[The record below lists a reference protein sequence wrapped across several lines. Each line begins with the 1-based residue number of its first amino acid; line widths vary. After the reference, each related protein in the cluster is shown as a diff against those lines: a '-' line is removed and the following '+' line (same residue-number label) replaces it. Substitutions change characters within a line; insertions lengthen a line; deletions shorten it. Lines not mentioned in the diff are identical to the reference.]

1 MPNKRTIGALLHEVA
16 QILKARNLDLNAAEI
31 LLETRLGLKR
41 TELWSS
47 FDRVLEEKHELQF
60 KADFDRY
67 LNGEPVQYIL
77 NIAPFY
83 GYDFYVDQNVLIPRP
98 ETEELVLLC
107 EQFLKKN
114 PQKTVLDV
122 CTGSGI
128 IAISLKK
135 LFPELAVS
143 ASDISFQAL
152 AVAQKNSLALNA
164 PVNFVETDLLEAFK
178 HEKQTF
184 DVIVANPP
192 YIAEREKQEMS
203 TYVLANE
210 PELALFAENNGLAI
224 YERLIKDLPE
234 VLDDKFWIAVEIG
247 YTQGEAVQ
255 ALFASTFPEAK
266 TYIHKDINQKDR
278 IVVCSNLLNG
288 DMN

>member
-1 MPNKRTIGALLHEVA
+1 MPNKQTIGTILHEAA
-16 QILKARNLDLNAAEI
+16 QILKERNLDLNAAEI

-47 FDRVLEEKHELQF
+47 FDRILEEKHELQF

-114 PQKTVLDV
+114 KQKTVLDV

-135 LFPELAVS
+135 LFPELEVF
-143 ASDISFQAL
+143 ASDISAGAL
-152 AVAQKNSLALNA
+152 AVVRKNSLALDA
-164 PVNFVETDLLEAFK
+164 PVTLVETDLLDAFK
-178 HEKQTF
+178 HEGQTF
-184 DVIVANPP
+184 DIVVANPP

-203 TYVLANE
+203 AYVLANE
-210 PELALFAENNGLAI
+210 PELALFAEKKWLSNLRAPYKGLASCA
-224 YERLIKDLPE
+224 E
-234 VLDDKFWIAVEIG
+234 
-247 YTQGEAVQ
+247 
-255 ALFASTFPEAK
+255 
-266 TYIHKDINQKDR
+266 
-278 IVVCSNLLNG
+278 
-288 DMN
+288 